1 MIFFGHVGTTTLI
14 LKAYDKVTQKENRQ
28 VIDYRFVAIGSILP
42 DLIDKPIG
50 GFFFRNEF
58 HNSRLFGHTLL
69 FSGILLVIGLF
80 LMIKNKNRSNK
91 IFLLGI
97 CSLIHQGLDSMWL
110 YPGILYWPLYGWKF
124 PTRPEG
130 NWVESSLG
138 KLLTDPYVYI
148 PEVIGAAIIAYYASR
163 VIAKGTIKEFFKY
176 GRL

>member
-1 MIFFGHVGTTTLI
+1 MIFFGHVGPTTLI

-80 LMIKNKNRSNK
+80 LMIKNRNRSNK

-110 YPGILYWPLYGWKF
+110 YPKTFYWPFLGWKF

-130 NWVESSLG
+130 KWLMEG
-138 KLLTDPYVYI
+138 FKRLLSDPSYFIAEIV
-148 PEVIGAAIIAYYASR
+148 GAII
-163 VIAKGTIKEFFKY
+163 VIFFVVKLIKNKKVKEFLKT
-176 GRL
+176 GIL

>member
-1 MIFFGHVGTTTLI
+1 MIFFGHVGPTTLI

-110 YPGILYWPLYGWKF
+110 YPATFYWPFLGWKF
-124 PTRPEG
+124 PTRLEG
-130 NWVESSLG
+130 KWLMEG
-138 KLLTDPYVYI
+138 FKRLLSDPSYFIAEIV
-148 PEVIGAAIIAYYASR
+148 GAII
-163 VIAKGTIKEFFKY
+163 VIFFVVRLIKNKKVKEFLKT
-176 GRL
+176 GIL